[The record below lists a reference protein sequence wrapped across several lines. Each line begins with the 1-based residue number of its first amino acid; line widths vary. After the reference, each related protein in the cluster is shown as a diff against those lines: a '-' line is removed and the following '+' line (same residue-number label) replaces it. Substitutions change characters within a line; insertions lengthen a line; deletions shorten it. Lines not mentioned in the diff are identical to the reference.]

1 MDALIIKNKE
11 IKKIKATESF
21 HNFPVPN
28 IKTNLKNEKQKKSK
42 SDTKKKKYLDN
53 ILSKNFTEQYFKKK
67 ELKIKNQK
75 LNTK

>member
-1 MDALIIKNKE
+1 MDVLIIKNKE

-42 SDTKKKKYLDN
+42 SDTKKKKYLDD

>member
-1 MDALIIKNKE
+1 MDVLIIKNKE